1 MVTVDHEASL
11 GKKKRGNNVIKQKKV
26 VQLVEHVTLDLM
38 VVGSVG
44 VDFIT

>member
-1 MVTVDHEASL
+1 MVTVDREASL

-26 VQLVEHVTLDLM
+26 VQLVEHVTRSHGCR
-38 VVGSVG
+38 VVG